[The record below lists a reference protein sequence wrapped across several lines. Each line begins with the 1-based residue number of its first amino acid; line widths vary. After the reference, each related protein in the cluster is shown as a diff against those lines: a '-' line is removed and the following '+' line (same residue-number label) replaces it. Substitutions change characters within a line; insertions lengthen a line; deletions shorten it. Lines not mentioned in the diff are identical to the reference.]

1 MVINAIQ
8 HTDAIEGEK
17 FGEKCYRELQL
28 PSSTT
33 AQILSGNV
41 IATIFILFYLY
52 SKFIWDSVPI
62 LTMITI

>member
-33 AQILSGNV
+33 TTQILSGNM
-41 IATIFILFYLY
+41 IAKFLSCSIYIPSSFEIQFLF
-52 SKFIWDSVPI
+52 
-62 LTMITI
+62 